1 MQSCF
6 QSEMFL
12 SNSVDMMKNLI
23 QTFHRPWFT
32 FLIYHKSYLQ
42 LHSIVDYG
50 DLKGVTKE
58 KVLNVWQLLRIELF
72 VLLLHTTTKYSYLFL
87 IETSIENVSK
97 TFKSM
102 YLKEWVNAVERL
114 SYCCHWGPL
123 SAQKQKWDII
133 MTEAKHFETNSVFG
147 TRICIF
153 HDQMVK
159 PKLPK

>member
-1 MQSCF
+1 
-6 QSEMFL
+6 MFL
-12 SNSVDMMKNLI
+12 SNSVDMMKNLN
-23 QTFHRPWFT
+23 QTFHRTWFT

-58 KVLNVWQLLRIELF
+58 KVQNVWQLFRIELF
-72 VLLLHTTTKYSYLFL
+72 VLLLHRTTKYSYLFL

-114 SYCCHWGPL
+114 SNCSPKTGMGYYNDGSKTFRNKFRFWNPYMYFPWSNGKTQTTTVGSFFGLGFDFL
-123 SAQKQKWDII
+123 SK
-133 MTEAKHFETNSVFG
+133 
-147 TRICIF
+147 
-153 HDQMVK
+153 
-159 PKLPK
+159 